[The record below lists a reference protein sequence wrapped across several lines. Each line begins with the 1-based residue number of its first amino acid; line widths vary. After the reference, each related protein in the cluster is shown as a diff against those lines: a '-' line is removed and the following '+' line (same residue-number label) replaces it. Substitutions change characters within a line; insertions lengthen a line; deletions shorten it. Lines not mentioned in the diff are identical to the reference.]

1 MNKFIKLSVF
11 SSVLCAQAANFGCGG
26 GGESPAEPIVY
37 DTPAIREKISPLFT
51 DMLVENLPED
61 VKQTMEK
68 EYAAME
74 EKYKDINTDI
84 DEESRNKLIAQAE
97 KELADLYKKYAHIPT
112 DFFETVSP
120 FSVIFVFINKGS
132 EAIALLTPEELAFW
146 YYVERMR
153 CLMLASLHSDLGFGE
168 EGWIVEEFT
177 EAVKKNVNGGDIKIM
192 ADIFENVIRYEK
204 QKPFNFKKFK
214 ENSLKNFPEADNP
227 LSKISEEDFA
237 KSRQKI
243 IELFESELNIMR
255 NLKPGQSFEE
265 AAAEEN
271 AKNGI
276 VEYELGLA
284 MHPLYPIQ
292 PFFTVLNLDKE
303 GKRTAEVFPRPDNVW
318 GYPAGGSSHI
328 SADGSRPLPRKL
340 DMVYYSLVENK
351 AYSLEEPLPYEKLK
365 EMFSK
370 KNEDGDPL
378 YTDIIIGAAPYGGVA
393 LWTQRTDTRQTE
405 LISWLKGKEVALDFA
420 DFASS
425 ALALTSGSNWDE
437 FRANALQKYKE
448 AAENLKENG
457 LPDKELFDWFN
468 EKYNTAFNVK
478 FNAPAK
484 EGENAED
491 MRVTSFEVKYFNGEN
506 ETLTPADFGKAAMR
520 AKPKE
525 IKINFKDAKNEN
537 SAYLYVPYKTAADD
551 IDTRL
556 AYQSVFAGSPQAE
569 GELSFIF
576 NGISEPWN
584 IKISAGG
591 KEAKVD
597 FEEIRFRNKLEVY
610 RTPVYYQPHSFWKGR
625 KPEPEAAEISF
636 SKEEAD
642 ALDSNGD
649 TLLIKAVRGNSE
661 ETFKAL
667 LAVGAD
673 VNLRSKSGET
683 ALAEAAAGGNADFVK
698 ALLKAGADPNTPGI
712 GGKTPLMEACVAG
725 NEEIAKLLLQAG
737 ADINAPCLVN
747 GLDAGANALSL
758 ALENG
763 FTDLAEFL
771 RGEGAAEPVV
781 SAPVFES
788 APMPSAENINT
799 PDAAGFTPLFHALMA
814 GDNGRL
820 KALIEAG
827 ADVNIKAP
835 AVGSPLLFACTSS
848 NAEAAKALIDAKAD
862 LNAAGDTGYTP
873 LMMSCQIGNKE
884 LVQLL
889 LQAGADVN
897 VPHIMDGQNT
907 GLNALKIAQDGG
919 FEDISALLKDAGAE

>member
-26 GGESPAEPIVY
+26 GGESPDEPVLY
-37 DTPAIREKISPLFT
+37 DTPAIREKMTPLFA
-51 DMLVENLPED
+51 DILFEIMPED

-68 EYAAME
+68 EFAAIE
-74 EKYKDINTDI
+74 KKYKDINTDM
-84 DEESRNKLIAQAE
+84 DEESRNKLIAKAE
-97 KELADLYKKYAHIPT
+97 KDSADLYKKYMHIPA

-120 FSVIFVFINKGS
+120 FSVISVFINKGA
-132 EAIALLTPEELAFW
+132 ETIALLTPEELAFW

-153 CLMLASLHSDLGFGE
+153 CLMFASLHRDLNFGE
-168 EGWIVEEFT
+168 GGWLVEEFT
-177 EAVKKNVNGGDIKIM
+177 EAVKANLNGGDIKIL
-192 ADIFENVIRYEK
+192 ADVFENVIRYEK
-204 QKPFNFKKFK
+204 QKPFNFKKRK
-214 ENSLKNFPEADNP
+214 EDSQKNFPEGDSP

-265 AAAEEN
+265 AVAEEN

-276 VEYELGLA
+276 VEYELGLT
-284 MHPLYPIQ
+284 MHPLYPIK
-292 PFFTVLNLDKE
+292 PFFTVLNLDEE
-303 GKRTAEVFPRPDNVW
+303 GKRTAEVFQRPDKVW

-328 SADGSRPLPRKL
+328 SSNGARPLPRRL
-340 DMVYYSLVENK
+340 DMVYYSVIEGK

-370 KNEDGDPL
+370 KDEAGHPL
-378 YTDIIIGAAPYGGVA
+378 YTNIIIGAAPYGGVA
-393 LWTQRTDTRQTE
+393 LWTQRGDTRQTE
-405 LISWLKGKEVALDFA
+405 LITWLKGKEVALDFA

-425 ALALTSGSNWDE
+425 ALISGSNWDE
-437 FRANALQKYKE
+437 FRANSLQKYKE
-448 AAENLKENG
+448 AAEHLKENG

-484 EGENAED
+484 EGENTED
-491 MRVTSFEVKYFNGEN
+491 MRVTSFEVKYFNGES
-506 ETLTPADFGKAAMR
+506 ESVSPEDFGKAVMR

-525 IKINFKDAKNEN
+525 IKINFKDANNEN
-537 SAYLYVPYKTAADD
+537 SAYLYVPYKTAADN

-569 GELSFIF
+569 GELSFVF
-576 NGISEPWN
+576 NGISKPWD
-584 IKISAGG
+584 IKISACG

-597 FEEIRFRNKLEVY
+597 FEEIRFRNKFEVY

-667 LAVGAD
+667 LAAGAD

-683 ALAEAAAGGNADFVK
+683 ALAEAAAGGNVDFVK

-725 NEEIAKLLLQAG
+725 DEEIAKLLLQAG
-737 ADINAPCLVN
+737 ADVNAPWLVN

-771 RGEGAAEPVV
+771 RGNGAAEPVV
-781 SAPVFES
+781 SAPVVES

-799 PDAAGFTPLFHALMA
+799 PDAAGFTPLFHALIA
-814 GDNGRL
+814 GDNVRL

-862 LNAAGDTGYTP
+862 LNAVGDTGYTP

-884 LVQLL
+884 LVSLL
-889 LQAGADVN
+889 LQAGADVS
-897 VPHIMDGQNT
+897 VPHIMNGQNT

-919 FEDISALLKDAGAE
+919 FEDIAALLKDAGAE